1 VDPTATTRTSLDKSI
16 MVRNKKVLLWKKTVV
31 QKKNRKMSKFAR
43 KRKNLAPKKDTPHYL
58 VKNTC
63 FEVAGEFLDQSEVK
77 VTL

>member
-43 KRKNLAPKKDTPHYL
+43 KRKNLAPKKDTPRYL
-58 VKNTC
+58 VKNMC